1 MFRRSSQDAP
11 ADAVTLDKSDGD
23 DAAAD
28 VPTAQAPKGRPTP
41 KRSEA
46 EANRRGRAY
55 VPPDRKAAARKNRE
69 AGRTDRERQMMALRG
84 QGDPRDLP
92 PRDRGPVRAFV
103 RDYIDSRWTI
113 FEFFLPILLVILV
126 LSITKIPVLI
136 LTSIILWPVSMVLIV
151 LQAAFLVFGLRKQL
165 AQRFAGQNTKG
176 AVAYA
181 LMRMMQMRRL
191 RLPKAVVARGQKP

>member
-1 MFRRSSQDAP
+1 
-11 ADAVTLDKSDGD
+11 VTLDKSSD
-23 DAAAD
+23 DEAAAD
-28 VPTAQAPKGRPTP
+28 VPTAEAKKGRPTP

-55 VPPDRKAAARKNRE
+55 VPPDRKAASRKARE
-69 AGRTDRERQMMALRG
+69 TGRTDRERQMMALRG

-126 LSITKIPVLI
+126 LSITKIPALI

-165 AQRFAGQNTKG
+165 ALRFAGQNTKG

-191 RLPKAVVARGQKP
+191 RLPKPAVSRGQKP